1 MEDALP
7 FETTEQ
13 LENWLESNHASQSE
27 LWVRIYKK
35 DSGQASVS
43 WNDCVVA
50 ALSWGWIDGLKKS
63 LDEHCYLQR
72 LTPRRPKSSWSKKNC
87 DHAERLIVEGR
98 MQPPGLAQVEAA
110 KQDGRWD
117 RAYAGSSEM
126 VIPEDFLQQ
135 LSLVPKA
142 KQFFDTLHRQNRFAI
157 YYRLQTASSEQTRKK
172 RIGDIIAKLE
182 REVAFH

>member
-1 MEDALP
+1 MENALP
-7 FETTEQ
+7 FETTQ
-13 LENWLESNHASQSE
+13 HMENWLEFNHASQSE

-50 ALSWGWIDGLKKS
+50 ALAWGWIDGLKKS

-72 LTPRRPKSSWSKKNC
+72 LTPRRAKSSWSKKNC
-87 DHAERLIVEGR
+87 DHAERLIAEGR
-98 MQPPGLAQVEAA
+98 MRPPGLAQVEAA

-126 VIPEDFLQQ
+126 VIPEDFLEQ
-135 LSLVPKA
+135 LSQVPKA
-142 KQFFDTLHRQNRFAI
+142 KQFFDTLDRQNRFAI

-172 RIGDIIAKLE
+172 RITDIIAKLE
-182 REVAFH
+182 RQLAFH